1 MTRIAPA
8 MIFLPAMLLAA
19 CTHNQL
25 PPTITYDSDSLKPAK
40 MLPEP
45 PKPVR
50 IVTIPQ
56 PLPLPGQ
63 LVPIPSAETPDK
75 HTPAERIATA
85 TRAATQEP
93 TASGFI
99 NAMQVFPYVEGAL
112 YHLYAAPEMVSDITL
127 QPGEQL
133 SAISA
138 GDIVRWVI
146 GNTTS
151 GSGAGRQV
159 HVIVKPT
166 APGLHTDMVIATDRR
181 TYHLK
186 LDSTTST
193 SMAAVSWTYPQDQLF
208 ALQVQNRQAEAA
220 APVAHGLDLDHLHFR
235 YAITGDNPPWRPVR
249 AFDDGN
255 KVYIEFR
262 GRLDQ
267 GESPPLFVVGP
278 KGDSELVN
286 YRVSGNHYIVDQLFA
301 AAELRL
307 GADPQQVVRISRT
320 DGVERAP

>member
-1 MTRIAPA
+1 
-8 MIFLPAMLLAA
+8 
-19 CTHNQL
+19 
-25 PPTITYDSDSLKPAK
+25 
-40 MLPEP
+40 
-45 PKPVR
+45 
-50 IVTIPQ
+50 
-56 PLPLPGQ
+56 
-63 LVPIPSAETPDK
+63 
-75 HTPAERIATA
+75 
-85 TRAATQEP
+85 
-93 TASGFI
+93 
-99 NAMQVFPYVEGAL
+99 
-112 YHLYAAPEMVSDITL
+112 MVSDIAL
-127 QPGEQL
+127 QPGEEL

-151 GSGAGRQV
+151 GNGATKQV

-186 LDSTTST
+186 MDSTAAT

-208 ALQVQNRQAEAA
+208 ALQAQNRQAEAA
-220 APVAHGLDLDHLHFR
+220 VPIAHGLDLDHLRFR

-255 KVYIEFR
+255 KVYIEFPA
-262 GRLDQ
+262 RLDQ

-320 DGVERAP
+320 DGVEKAP

>member
-1 MTRIAPA
+1 MTRLAPA
-8 MIFLPAMLLAA
+8 MLLLPAMLAA
-19 CTHNQL
+19 CTHNRP

-40 MLPEP
+40 VLPDP
-45 PKPVR
+45 PKPVQ

-63 LVPIPSAETPDK
+63 LMPAPTAETPDK
-75 HTPAERIATA
+75 YTPVERISNATH
-85 TRAATQEP
+85 AATQEP

-99 NAMQVFPYVEGAL
+99 NAMQVFPYVDGAL
-112 YHLYAAPEMVSDITL
+112 YHLYAAPEMVSDIAL
-127 QPGEQL
+127 QPGEEL

-151 GSGAGRQV
+151 GNGATKQV

-186 LDSTTST
+186 MDSTAAT

-208 ALQVQNRQAEAA
+208 ALQAQNRQAEAA
-220 APVAHGLDLDHLHFR
+220 VPIAHGLDLDHLHFR

-255 KVYIEFR
+255 KVYIEFPA
-262 GRLDQ
+262 RLDQ

-320 DGVERAP
+320 DGVEKAP

>member
-1 MTRIAPA
+1 MNRLAPA
-8 MIFLPAMLLAA
+8 MLLLPAMLAA
-19 CTHNQL
+19 CTHNQP
-25 PPTITYDSDSLKPAK
+25 PPTITYDSDNLKPAK
-40 MLPEP
+40 VLPDP
-45 PKPVR
+45 PKPVQ

-63 LVPIPSAETPDK
+63 LMPAPAAETPDK
-75 HTPAERIATA
+75 RTPAERIATA

-99 NAMQVFPYVEGAL
+99 NAMQVFPYVDGAL
-112 YHLYAAPEMVSDITL
+112 YHLYAAPEMVSDIAL

-151 GSGAGRQV
+151 GNGATKQV

-186 LDSTTST
+186 MDSTAVT

-208 ALQVQNRQAEAA
+208 ALQAQNRQAEAA
-220 APVAHGLDLDHLHFR
+220 APIAHGLNLDHLRFR

-255 KVYIEFR
+255 KVYIEFPA
-262 GRLDQ
+262 RLDQ

-320 DGVERAP
+320 DGVEKAP